1 MHVLVLLISPQIGSD
16 HLRALEN
23 VVRSMRNDKFVEEL
37 RQAKS
42 RDEVWQ
48 LLQK

>member
-1 MHVLVLLISPQIGSD
+1 VLLISPQDRPGD

-37 RQAKS
+37 RQSKTG
-42 RDEVWQ
+42 DEVWQ